1 MRLSILLSVTLLA
14 AATLA
19 APVRASDMTGIDATT
34 STVMQEGQS
43 SFSGL
48 ALRLRFHPATL
59 IRNIE
64 VMPTIEYWRNS
75 SSLSAFGIESTRKD
89 ATLGV
94 DVRYVFYNDGWEPY
108 VGAGWAL
115 HFFSSSVN
123 APSYNLY
130 NETDSFSKGGLAV
143 LGGISIPLTTHVQNF
158 LEIKYHHV
166 TENRQLKLNWGIS
179 YNL

>member
-1 MRLSILLSVTLLA
+1 MRPIVFSSAVLFA
-14 AATLA
+14 ALCV
-19 APVRASDMTGIDATT
+19 APASASDLVGVDATT

-64 VMPTIEYWRNS
+64 IMPTIEYWRNS
-75 SSLSAFGIESTRKD
+75 NSLSAFDIESTRKD

-94 DVRYVFYNDGWEPY
+94 DARYVFYRDGWEPY
-108 VGAGWAL
+108 LGAGYAV
-115 HFFSSSVN
+115 HFLSSSVN
-123 APSYNLY
+123 APTLGLVDA
-130 NETDSFSKGGLAV
+130 TDSFTKGGLAALAGV
-143 LGGISIPLTTHVQNF
+143 SVPLTTRVHNF
-158 LEIKYHHV
+158 FEVKYHHV

>member
-1 MRLSILLSVTLLA
+1 MRHHAVLSAVCFA
-14 AATLA
+14 AASLA
-19 APVRASDMTGIDATT
+19 APAHAGDLTGVDAAT

-43 SFSGL
+43 SFSGI
-48 ALRLRFHPATL
+48 AVRMRFHPSAL

-94 DVRYVFYNDGWEPY
+94 DARYVFYRDGWEPY
-108 VGAGWAL
+108 VGAGFGL
-115 HFFSSSVN
+115 HFLTSSVN
-123 APSYNLY
+123 APSYNL
-130 NETDSFSKGGLAV
+130 NHATDSFSKGGLTALV
-143 LGGISIPLTTHVQNF
+143 GVGVPLTTHIQNF
-158 LEIKYHHV
+158 IEIKYHHV

>member
-1 MRLSILLSVTLLA
+1 MRPIVFSSAVLFA
-14 AATLA
+14 ALCV
-19 APVRASDMTGIDATT
+19 APASASDLVGVDATT

-59 IRNIE
+59 IRNVEI
-64 VMPTIEYWRNS
+64 MPTIEYWRNAN
-75 SSLSAFGIESTRKD
+75 SLSAFDIESTRKD

-94 DVRYVFYNDGWEPY
+94 DARYVFYRDGWEPY
-108 VGAGWAL
+108 LGAGYAV
-115 HFFSSSVN
+115 HFLSSSVN
-123 APSYNLY
+123 APTLGLVDA
-130 NETDSFSKGGLAV
+130 TDSFSKGGLAALAGV
-143 LGGISIPLTTHVQNF
+143 SVPLTTRVHNF
-158 LEIKYHHV
+158 FEVKYHHV